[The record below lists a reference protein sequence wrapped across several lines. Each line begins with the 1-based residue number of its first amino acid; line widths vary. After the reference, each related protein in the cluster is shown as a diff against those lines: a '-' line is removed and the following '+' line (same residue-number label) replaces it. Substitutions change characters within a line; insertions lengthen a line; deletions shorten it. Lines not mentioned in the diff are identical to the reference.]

1 MTATNNTPLDAQQL
15 LRLLCRAALLPDGDF
30 PAGLARELAALQ
42 GVAEVRFTTD
52 LPVPDAAQD
61 ARWLCLPLVA
71 GSGDGRDHG
80 VLCLRA
86 LDPALWL
93 THAEALGHFA
103 TALAHLLEERRLRVF
118 TQQVQARSLAL
129 QHSEK
134 WFREL
139 FDNSPDPCWL
149 IENGIFT
156 HCNCAAIHML
166 GYTRREDILQH
177 PSRLSPERQ
186 PDGRLSFEKAQELM
200 QRALQEGVVRFEWE
214 HCRANGSFLSVEVTL
229 ARLELQGHAV
239 LYCVWRDITDRKQ
252 AQEEAYQLAYFDPLT
267 GLPNRRLLLDRL
279 QQGMAASSRSG
290 KHRAVLYLDL
300 DHFKNLN
307 DTRGHEI
314 GDRLLVEV
322 AGRLRACVREGDT
335 VARQGGDE
343 FVLLIQQLGENLETA
358 VSQAG
363 AVAEKIVTCL
373 AQPCNLGG
381 AAYQGTTSVGIALFV
396 GQTVPADELLQRADQ
411 AMYQAKAAGRNAV
424 RFFEP
429 AIQERINARAAMENE
444 LRHAVER
451 NELVLHYQP
460 QVDPQGRCTGVEA
473 LVRWNSPLRGLVSP
487 LDFIGLAEETGLILP
502 IGHWVLAQA
511 CRTLKIWRADPLTA
525 HLGIAVNV
533 SARQLREG
541 DFVQQVRTLLYG
553 HGIRPGQLKLE
564 ITESML
570 VDDIEQTIATMR
582 ALKDLGVS
590 FALDDFGTGYSSLY
604 YVKRLPLDQIKIDQ
618 SFVRDILVDPND
630 AAICRAVVALGHSL
644 GLVTMA
650 EGVETLE
657 QWAFLADARCD
668 GAQGYLYARP
678 LPVGE
683 LLVWLRQRSAVVA

>member
-1 MTATNNTPLDAQQL
+1 MTDTSDQPLDAQQL
-15 LRLLCRAALLPDGDF
+15 LQLLCTAASLPEEDLHAGVVRALGTLHGVLEARF
-30 PAGLARELAALQ
+30 TAGLPGGE
-42 GVAEVRFTTD
+42 D
-52 LPVPDAAQD
+52 MQD
-61 ARWLCLPLVA
+61 ARWLCLPL
-71 GSGDGRDHG
+71 GSGSADGA
-80 VLCLRA
+80 LCLRA
-86 LDPALWL
+86 QSAALWE
-93 THAEALGHFA
+93 THGTALRHFA
-103 TALAHLLEERRLRVF
+103 TALAHLLDARRLR
-118 TQQVQARSLAL
+118 TCAQQAQAQAQAL
-129 QHSEK
+129 QRSEK
-134 WFREL
+134 RFRDL

-149 IENGIFT
+149 IENGVFID
-156 HCNCAAIHML
+156 CNRAAIHML

-177 PSRLSPERQ
+177 PSWLSPEKQ
-186 PDGRLSFEKAQELM
+186 PDGRLSFEKAEELM
-200 QRALQEGVVRFEWE
+200 QRALQEGMVRFEWE
-214 HCRANGSFLSVEVTL
+214 HCRADGTFLSVEVTL

-239 LYCVWRDITDRKQ
+239 LYCVWRDVTDRKR
-252 AQEEAYQLAYFDPLT
+252 AQEEAYHLAFFDPLT

-307 DTRGHEI
+307 DTRGHAM

-322 AGRLRACVREGDT
+322 AARLRACVREGDT

-343 FVLLIQQLGENLETA
+343 FVLLIQQLGEDLETA

-363 AVAEKIVTCL
+363 GVAEKIVTRL
-373 AQPCNLGG
+373 SEPCNLGG
-381 AAYQGTTSVGIALFV
+381 AVYQGTTSVGIALFV
-396 GQTVPADELLQRADQ
+396 GQAVPADELLQRADQ

-429 AIQERINARAAMENE
+429 ALQERINARAAMESE
-444 LRHAVER
+444 LRRAVER

-460 QVDPQGRCTGVEA
+460 QVDPLGRCTGVEA

-502 IGHWVLAQA
+502 IGHWVLAEA
-511 CRTLKIWRADPLTA
+511 CRTLKAWRFDPLTA

-541 DFVQQVRTLLYG
+541 DFVQQVRALLYG

-582 ALKDLGVS
+582 ALKDLGVR

-650 EGVETLE
+650 EGVETPA
-657 QWAFLADARCD
+657 QWAFLANERCD

-678 LPVGE
+678 MPVAE
-683 LLVWLRQRSAVVA
+683 LLVWLRQRSAAVS